1 MKKKK
6 KKQSK
11 AVRVLLDIILV
22 AALITAGYSGYRLY
36 TGMQEYNES
45 KEVYDEIN
53 QQVIVH
59 KDIEEEGFRIDWDT
73 LKNQNADTAGWIRLK
88 DSSIDY
94 PFVYAN
100 DNAYYLTH
108 LFDGTYNR
116 SGCVFV
122 DANNQYNFQDKNTV
136 LYAHHMRNGTM
147 FADVENYKDSSY
159 YSTHKEIEIYTPEQN
174 YIMYPV
180 AGIVTTGTDNYVR
193 YSFTDDSDYMNYVK
207 YFTDRSTFQ
216 SDETIQ
222 AEDQMVMLSTCSYD
236 VTDGRYVLI
245 GKLVKK

>member
-6 KKQSK
+6 KKKSK
-11 AVRVLLDIILV
+11 AVRVLLDIIFV

-45 KEVYDEIN
+45 REVYDDIS

-59 KDIEEEGFRIDWDT
+59 KDIEDQGFQIDWNT

-88 DSSIDY
+88 DSHIDY

-122 DANNQYNFQDKNTV
+122 DANNQHNFQDKNTV

-216 SDETIQ
+216 SDEIIQ

>member
-122 DANNQYNFQDKNTV
+122 DANNQHNFQDKNTV

>member
-11 AVRVLLDIILV
+11 AVRILLDIILV

-36 TGMQEYNES
+36 TGMQEYHES
-45 KEVYDEIN
+45 KEVYDDIN
-53 QQVIVH
+53 QKVIVH
-59 KDIEEEGFRIDWDT
+59 KDTEEDTFQIDWDA
-73 LKNQNADTAGWIRLK
+73 LRNQNADTAGWIRLK
-88 DSSIDY
+88 DSNIDY
-94 PFVYAN
+94 PFVYAS

-122 DANNQYNFQDKNTV
+122 DANNQHNFLDKNTV
-136 LYAHHMRNGTM
+136 LYAHHMHNGTM

-174 YIMYPV
+174 YVMYPV
-180 AGIVTTGTDNYVR
+180 AGIVTTGTDDYVR
-193 YSFTDDSDYMNYVK
+193 YSFTDDADYMNYVK

-222 AEDQMVMLSTCSYD
+222 PEDQMVMLSTCSYD
-236 VTDGRYVLI
+236 VDDGRYVLI